1 MTDLK
6 IYCFTLNEYLIL
18 NKLPSYIQILGLGK
32 TNFKKNYLDEKKGL
46 NLNSLNHYYGGN
58 WILLDMEK

>member
-18 NKLPSYIQILGLGK
+18 NKFPSYIQILGLGK
-32 TNFKKNYLDEKKGL
+32 TNLNKNYLD
-46 NLNSLNHYYGGN
+46 
-58 WILLDMEK
+58 